1 MKSNPLSFLKVSPV
15 EDKDSSIHFVN
26 DSLESQ
32 NIFPKSRI
40 IASSDIEEENNNSLS
55 LHLSNHSSEHENDNQ
70 NESIENSNGSQ
81 NNSIISVISS
91 DDDSVMLVDDE
102 SSQDSDDMDEIDNKF
117 EDIDY
122 EHSSSISNEECD
134 KDHSCSLDDMDYSD
148 NSSDLDD
155 SFDELGSIIRDSLYS
170 NPNPNQVK
178 KNDNDSFSIHSLS
191 ESDVDSNLTKSNS
204 TQVITSHSS
213 NKQNEKCN
221 SSSSLLDDS
230 SSKSITMMNDVE
242 YLQLAHTKLPYFQSI
257 QELEMAGCPFR
268 LSIYLSIIH
277 SV

>member
-1 MKSNPLSFLKVSPV
+1 MES
-15 EDKDSSIHFVN
+15 SSI
-26 DSLESQ
+26 L
-32 NIFPKSRI
+32 PKSRI
-40 IASSDIEEENNNSLS
+40 IPSSDIEEEDSNSL
-55 LHLSNHSSEHENDNQ
+55 LQHLSNNSSEHDNDNQ
-70 NESIENSNGSQ
+70 DESIKNNNGSQ
-81 NNSIISVISS
+81 DNSVISVISS

-102 SSQDSDDMDEIDNKF
+102 SSQESDNMDEIDDNL

-122 EHSSSISNEECD
+122 EHSSSISNEDCD
-134 KDHSCSLDDMDYSD
+134 HDCAFSHDHSDHSD
-148 NSSDLDD
+148 NSNNSSDLDD

-170 NPNPNQVK
+170 NPTANQVK

>member
-55 LHLSNHSSEHENDNQ
+55 LHFSNNSSEHENDNQ

-170 NPNPNQVK
+170 NPNPNQVM